1 MSKEIDF
8 KKIGKKLGL
17 EIWRIKDFKLDP
29 VPENEYGQFYTGDT
43 YIVLSTGYNEWN
55 VHFWL
60 GTEAS
65 SDEIGTATIKT
76 VEIDQAL
83 GGLPVQHR
91 EVQFHESALFISYFP
106 HGIRYL
112 SGGYDSGYHH
122 VEDMF
127 KDWKPKLFH
136 CKGKRNVRCAEVE
149 FKKESLNLGDVFLLD
164 LGKNIYVWMPPDS
177 GRLERIKGM
186 ERAKSMADVE
196 RLGAATVHILDN
208 DWNTD
213 VEFWSHFG
221 GLSSARHVAK
231 GKNDDED
238 YWKETAEKVTLWK
251 VSDSSGQM
259 KVTKVGQGELKY
271 SQLDSKDAFILDA
284 VNGGIFVWI
293 GKECTPEER
302 AKAVI
307 LGTYYLTERK
317 LPPWTQVTRVLESAE
332 PASFTQWF
340 GEWVDGKSKKA
351 FEPRLYQVSDESGQ
365 MVVEE
370 VANFSQESLDGD
382 DVMILDALHTIY
394 VWVGAGANPNEK
406 KNATATAEKYLKMA
420 NLPRH
425 QKTSIETLYQG
436 KETPVFK
443 KLFPTWDDKLFQNDQ
458 RSVINMRKL
467 LFS

>member
-43 YIVLSTGYNEWN
+43 YIVLS
-55 VHFWL
+55 
-60 GTEAS
+60 
-65 SDEIGTATIKT
+65 IGTATIKT

-122 VEDMF
+122 
-127 KDWKPKLFH
+127 
-136 CKGKRNVRCAEVE
+136 VE

-221 GLSSARHVAK
+221 GLSSASHVAK

-251 VSDSSGQM
+251 YVFSNIQKIRYWCINQSRCRVSDSSGQM

-271 SQLDSKDAFILDA
+271 SQLDS
-284 VNGGIFVWI
+284 
-293 GKECTPEER
+293 KECTPEER

-394 VWVGAGANPNEK
+394 VW
-406 KNATATAEKYLKMA
+406 KYLKMA

-443 KLFPTWDDKLFQNDQ
+443 KLFPTWDDNLFQNVRSALGDQ
-458 RSVINMRKL
+458 HEEVAVQLNIQNVF
-467 LFS
+467 FSFSLDSEEEDVMMQ